1 MPRGLLLVN
10 RNARSGATG
19 ADAALDLLRAGG
31 LDLIE
36 PDAGEDYAHAI
47 RARRD
52 ACDLVVV
59 GGGDGSLNAAAQGL
73 IDTRLPLGVLPLGT
87 GNDLARTLGLPLDP
101 LKAAQVILDGR
112 IRDIDVGEVN
122 GRPFFNVASLGLSVE
137 VAQRLDP
144 EIKRRFG
151 RFGYIF
157 VSLKTL
163 ATVDPFV
170 VAINDGTRVARA
182 RTYQVAV
189 GNGRF
194 YGGGNAVHH
203 AAEIDDGL
211 LHLYSLEVKSV
222 WKLVAL
228 APFFRRG
235 RHHLFEEVRALEGE
249 RFEILTRRPR
259 PINAD
264 GEIIAR
270 TPATFTV
277 KRNAVCVFAP
287 DQGATDRARTASPP
301 QHEQATDAAV

>member
-1 MPRGLLLVN
+1 MPRALLLVN
-10 RNARSGATG
+10 SNSRSGATG
-19 ADAALDLLRAGG
+19 AEPALELLRADGVE
-31 LDLIE
+31 LVE
-36 PDAGEDYAHAI
+36 PEAGEDYSDAI

-52 ACDLVVV
+52 KVDLVVV

-73 IDTRLPLGVLPLGT
+73 IDAKLPLGVLPLGT

-101 LKAAQVILDGR
+101 LKAAQVILDGQL
-112 IRDIDVGEVN
+112 RDIDLGDVN
-122 GRPFFNVASLGLSVE
+122 GRPFFNVASLGLSVA
-137 VAQRLDP
+137 VARNLDP
-144 EIKRRFG
+144 DVKRRFG
-151 RFGYIF
+151 RFGYVF
-157 VSLKTL
+157 ASLKTL

-170 VAINDGTRVARA
+170 VAIDDGTGVARG

-203 AAEIDDGL
+203 AAEIDDGV

-235 RHHLFEEVRALEGE
+235 RHHLFDEVRSLQSVA
-249 RFEILTRRPR
+249 FEIVTRRPR
-259 PINAD
+259 SINAD

-270 TPATFTV
+270 TPAKFSIR
-277 KRNAVCVFAP
+277 RNAVRVFTPQAEP
-287 DQGATDRARTASPP
+287 PGESLVAGLVSRVTGASG
-301 QHEQATDAAV
+301 